1 MIGGVTIW
9 EIIWTGGLPHL
20 NGLPHLPGV
29 PHLHVKQALSLH
41 STTRNLVV
49 LSCIQDEPLRRHF
62 HMATITFSMLKNKM
76 RDFSWR

>member
-1 MIGGVTIW
+1 MRDDYMERRVTPPKRVTSPTW
-9 EIIWTGGLPHL
+9 G
-20 NGLPHLPGV
+20 

-76 RDFSWR
+76 RDFS